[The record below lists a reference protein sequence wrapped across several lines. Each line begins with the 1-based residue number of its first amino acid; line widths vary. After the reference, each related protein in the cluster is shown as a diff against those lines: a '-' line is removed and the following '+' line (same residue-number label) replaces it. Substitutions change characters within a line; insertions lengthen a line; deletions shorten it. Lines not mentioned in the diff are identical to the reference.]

1 LLALEVKQLKYISRL
16 LEASKGEVKAS
27 EYLKL
32 NPRGMVP
39 TIKDGDIVVRESLA
53 IMDYLDRK

>member
-1 LLALEVKQLKYISRL
+1 MLALEVKQLKYISRL

-32 NPRGMVP
+32 NPRGTVP

-53 IMDYLDRK
+53 IMAYLDRK